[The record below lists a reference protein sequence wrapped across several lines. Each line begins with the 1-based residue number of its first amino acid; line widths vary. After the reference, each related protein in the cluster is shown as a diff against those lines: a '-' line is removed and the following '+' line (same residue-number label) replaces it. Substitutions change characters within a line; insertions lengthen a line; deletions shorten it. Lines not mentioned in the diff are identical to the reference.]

1 MTVSLL
7 AWTLLVEPFL
17 FGLSAAAIMTISSI
31 GSGCSAWWRERHLG
45 VEWLRPTVFETV
57 GLSLRLSW
65 PLIATVGLFTW
76 SVSLVLSAFGVLVG
90 ALTA

>member
-1 MTVSLL
+1 MTVL
-7 AWTLLVEPFL
+7 AWTLLVEPVL
-17 FGLSAAAIMTISSI
+17 FGLSAAAIMTVSAI
-31 GSGCSAWWRERHLG
+31 GSGCSTWWRERHVG
-45 VEWLRPTVFETV
+45 AEWLRPTVFETV